1 MKKERFL
8 SLRVKM
14 TIGVVLICFLIG
26 LLAILLISRIA
37 TNIIDKEYADS
48 AERISEAMANT
59 IDPADIYEIYQ
70 AVLEVYNSVGPENVV
85 LSDEWGSDDW
95 NAYMAN
101 FESIKELPVYQKL
114 REEFGKY
121 QEIFDVDCIYV
132 TNYKYGSDYS
142 HSIYIID
149 GAFGEDECPPGCVD
163 SFEDGIWPD
172 AENPVVPATITN
184 EEVYGWLVTAG
195 YPIRY
200 EGQVVGTVCVDIS
213 MNDIK
218 TKERSYV
225 ISTAIA
231 MVLLALTMIIF
242 ALIYVNMGI
251 VRPVKTLSD
260 TAKNYCSENNDV
272 VHHAFE
278 QLSIKTHDE
287 ISELLSSMK
296 QMESDMNSNINNL
309 IDTKVALKETEDKAN
324 TLQALATKDSLTGIR
339 NKTAYD
345 HEVVKLEEDLA
356 DGFNEFGLAMV
367 DLNFLKRTNDTYGHE
382 KGNISIR
389 RLCMLVCE
397 IFEHSPVFRIGG
409 DEFIVILKN
418 RDYRNV
424 DSLITDF
431 NNHLTKIQKDDSLQ
445 PWEQISAAIGYA
457 KFDKKI
463 DSTVGDV
470 FKRADK
476 AMYDRKIEMKAE
488 RKD

>member
-1 MKKERFL
+1 MKKERFV
-8 SLRVKM
+8 SLRLKM
-14 TIGVVLICFLIG
+14 TIGVILICFLIG
-26 LLAILLISRIA
+26 LLAILLVSRIA
-37 TNIIDKEYADS
+37 TNIVDKEYGDK
-48 AERISEAMANT
+48 AEQIAKAMVSVVDPKDVSELN
-59 IDPADIYEIYQ
+59 D
-70 AVLEVYNSVGPENVV
+70 AVMNVWSEVGAENVV
-85 LSDEWGSDDW
+85 PSSEWGSDEW

-101 FESIKELPVYQKL
+101 YEGIEDLPTFVKVRDLFREYQD
-114 REEFGKY
+114 
-121 QEIFDVDCIYV
+121 IFNVDCIYV
-132 TNYKYGSDYS
+132 INYKTSLKQG
-142 HSIYIID
+142 IYVID
-149 GAFGEDECPPGCVD
+149 GAPDEDACPPGCVD

-172 AENPVVPATITN
+172 EENPVVPATITN

-195 YPIRY
+195 YPIVY
-200 EGQVVGTVCVDIS
+200 EGKILGCMCVDIS

-218 TKERSYV
+218 DKERSYT

-231 MVLLALTMIIF
+231 MIILALAMIIL
-242 ALIYVNMGI
+242 ALLYVSVSI
-251 VRPVKTLSD
+251 IRPVALLSN

-278 QLSIKTHDE
+278 KLQINTHDE
-287 ISELLSSMK
+287 IQELLSSMK
-296 QMESDMNSNINNL
+296 QMESDMNSNITTL
-309 IDTKVALKETEDKAN
+309 VDTKVALKETEDKAN
-324 TLQALATKDSLTGIR
+324 TLQALAVKDSLTGIR

-345 HEVVKLEEDLA
+345 HEVGKIEADLA

-424 DSLITDF
+424 DSLIDDF
-431 NNHLTKIQKDDSLQ
+431 NKHLTDVQNDDTLE
-445 PWEQISAAIGYA
+445 PWEKISAAIGYA

-463 DSTVGDV
+463 DSTVDDV

-476 AMYDRKIEMKAE
+476 AMYDRKVAMKAE